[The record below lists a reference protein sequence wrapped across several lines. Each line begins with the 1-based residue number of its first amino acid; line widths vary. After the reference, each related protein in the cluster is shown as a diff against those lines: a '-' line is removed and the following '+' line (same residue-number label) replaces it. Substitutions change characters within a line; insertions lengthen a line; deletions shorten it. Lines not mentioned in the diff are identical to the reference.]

1 MMTEYKI
8 NTIADFNSFLDNEYK
23 DLNPC
28 KENWYPIMYYDET
41 IDLSKKRYM
50 TVGINPSLT
59 VKAKK
64 YINKQ
69 IFDIKDYKDDYKK
82 KVDEEDNYGELR
94 YKKFWNSNIKYQKRL
109 IDFQNLLKSNLKAE
123 KDIYYKKFP
132 INYFKKLEEF
142 FMAID
147 KDFKQDIFHYD
158 FCQLRE
164 TDSISIGEWLSENNF
179 SKFNQL
185 LTHLDK
191 IIELIQP
198 EYVFIFNASLVE
210 MLMENNFFH
219 CCNHEALYGKDH
231 FQFYNEFM
239 NYDGVCTR
247 KDTKFIIGNQ
257 LSGGATSRVYR
268 ANLIANVNRLINK

>member
-1 MMTEYKI
+1 MLTEYKVYS
-8 NTIADFNSFLDNEYK
+8 IADFNSFLDNEYK
-23 DLNPC
+23 NLNPRN
-28 KENWYPIMYYDET
+28 ENWYPIMYYDEN
-41 IDLSKKRYM
+41 IDLKKKRYM

-69 IFDIKDYKDDYKK
+69 IFDIKDYNDDYKK
-82 KVDEEDNYGELR
+82 KVDEVDEYGELR
-94 YKKFWNSNIKYQKRL
+94 YKKFWNSNIKYQKKL
-109 IDFQNLLKSNLKAE
+109 IDFQNLLKSDKKAE
-123 KDIYYKKFP
+123 NIYYNTFP

-142 FMAID
+142 FKAIG
-147 KDFKQDIFHYD
+147 KDFKQDVFHYD

-164 TDSISIGEWLSENNF
+164 TDSISIREWLSKNNF
-179 SKFNQL
+179 SNFIQL
-185 LTHLDK
+185 LIHLDK
-191 IIELIQP
+191 IVELIQP

-210 MLMENNFFH
+210 MLMENKFFH
-219 CCNHEALYGKDH
+219 CCNPKALYGKDL
-231 FQFYNEFM
+231 FQFYNGFM

-268 ANLIANVNRLINK
+268 ANLIANVNRLMNK

>member
-1 MMTEYKI
+1 MLTEYKI
-8 NTIADFNSFLDNEYK
+8 NSIADFNSFLDNEYK
-23 DLNPC
+23 NLNPRN
-28 KENWYPIMYYDET
+28 ENWYPIMYYDENV
-41 IDLSKKRYM
+41 DLNKKRYM

-82 KVDEEDNYGELR
+82 KVDEVDEYGELR
-94 YKKFWNSNIKYQKRL
+94 YKEFWNSNIEYQKKL
-109 IDFQNLLKSNLKAE
+109 IDFQNLLKSDE
-123 KDIYYKKFP
+123 KVENIYYNKFP

-142 FMAID
+142 FKAID
-147 KDFKQDIFHYD
+147 KDFKQDVFHYD

-164 TDSISIGEWLSENNF
+164 TDSISIREWLSKNNF

-185 LTHLDK
+185 RTHLDK
-191 IIELIQP
+191 IVELIQP

-210 MLMENNFFH
+210 MLMGNDFFDD
-219 CCNHEALYGKDH
+219 CNPKALYGKDH
-231 FQFYNEFM
+231 FQFYNKFM
-239 NYDGVCTR
+239 NYDGVCTI

-268 ANLIANVNRLINK
+268 ANLIANVNRLMNK